1 MAEQKKQEQDTNQLL
16 KVRREKL
23 AELQAN
29 GKDPFQITKFNQTHH
44 SLEVKEIY
52 EAHEAELLKDHKEPE
67 VEGLDEEQ
75 KKEVLKKDYEERRS
89 IMDANPIHVAV
100 AGRMMFKR
108 VMGKASFCNI
118 QDLQG
123 NIQVYVAR
131 DAIGT
136 DSYADFKKSDIGDI
150 FGLEGFAFRTRTGE
164 ISIHAEKMTLLSKSL
179 QILPEKF
186 HGLTD
191 TDTRYRQRYVDL
203 IMNQESKKVFIKRS
217 QILKEIRNF
226 LSGRDFMEVETP
238 MLVANAGGAAARPF
252 ETHYNALNEDVKLRI
267 SLELYLKR
275 LIVGGLERVFE
286 IGRVFRNEGVD
297 TRHNPEFTLME
308 LYQAYTDYEGMMELT
323 ESMFRYLAEKVC
335 GSTKISYNGIE
346 IDLGKPFER
355 LTMNDAIKKYAGID
369 FDQVADDEA
378 AKKLAEEHHIAYE
391 ERHKKGDII
400 NLFFEEFCE
409 KELIQPTFIMDHPIE
424 ISPLT
429 KKKPSDPTKVERFE
443 LFINTWEMCN
453 AYSELNDPIDQRE
466 RFAAQ
471 DANAAAGDDEAEHT
485 DEDFLNA
492 LEIGMPPTGGIGYGI
507 DRLVMLL
514 TDSQAIRDV
523 LLFPTMKSLDADK
536 KANKAS
542 QSAEK
547 ENCDQVA
554 TKEEKIDF
562 SNVKI
567 EPLFEEEVDFDTFSK
582 SDFRAVKVKECV
594 AVPKSKKLLQFTLD
608 DGTGVDRTILSGIHA
623 YYEPEELVGKTLIAI
638 TNLPPRKMMG
648 IESCGMLLSAVNNL
662 KDSEDEEL
670 QLITVDNHIPAGAK
684 IYSDDVWMYRFTKMT
699 GCTSFGQNHIKQ

>member
-1 MAEQKKQEQDTNQLL
+1 MAENKQQDTNRLL
-16 KVRREKL
+16 QVRRDKL
-23 AELQAN
+23 AELQAA
-29 GKDPFQITKFNQTHH
+29 GKDPFEITKYDVTNH
-44 SLEVKEIY
+44 SEDVKETYI
-52 EAHEAELLKDHKEPE
+52 AHEAELLAGRPTPD
-67 VEGLDEEQ
+67 VEGLDDEQ
-75 KKEVLKKDYEERRS
+75 KKEVLANDYNERRA
-89 IMDANPIHVAV
+89 IMDGSPIHVSI

-118 QDLQG
+118 QDLKG

-131 DAIGT
+131 DQIGEE
-136 DSYADFKKSDIGDI
+136 SYADFKKSDIGDI
-150 FGLEGFAFRTRTGE
+150 YGVKGYAFRTKTGE
-164 ISIHAEKMTLLSKSL
+164 ISIHAEEMTLLSKSL

-191 TDTRYRQRYVDL
+191 TDMRYRQRYVDL
-203 IMNQESKKVFIKRS
+203 IMNQESKAVFIKRS

-226 LSGRDFMEVETP
+226 LAGRDFMEVETP
-238 MLVANAGGAAARPF
+238 MLVSNAGGAAARPF

-346 IDLGKPFER
+346 IDFGKPFER
-355 LTMNDAIKKYAGID
+355 LTMNDAIKKYTGID
-369 FDQVADDEA
+369 FDQVADDAE
-378 AKKLAEEHHIAYE
+378 AKKLADEHHIAYE
-391 ERHKKGDII
+391 DRHKKGDII

-409 KELIQPTFIMDHPIE
+409 EKLIQPTFIMDHPIE

-429 KKKPSDPTKVERFE
+429 KKKPSDPSKVERFE

-523 LLFPTMKSLDADK
+523 LLFPTMKTLGGVKSE
-536 KANKAS
+536 NGVS
-542 QSAEK
+542 SK
-547 ENCDQVA
+547 EVSTPNS
-554 TKEEKIDF
+554 EPEKIDF
-562 SNVKI
+562 SKVKV
-567 EPLFEEEVDFDTFSK
+567 EPLFEEAVDFDTFSK

-608 DGTGVDRTILSGIHA
+608 DGTGTDRTILSGIHSF
-623 YYEPEELVGKTLIAI
+623 YEPEELVGKTLIAI
-638 TNLPPRKMMG
+638 TNLPPRAMMG
-648 IESCGMLLSAVNNL
+648 IDSCGMLLSAIH
-662 KDSEDEEL
+662 EEEGEEKL
-670 QLITVDNHIPAGAK
+670 HLLMVDDHIPAGAK
-684 IYSDDVWMYRFTKMT
+684 LY
-699 GCTSFGQNHIKQ
+699 

>member
-1 MAEQKKQEQDTNQLL
+1 MADQNKKNQQEPDIHQLL

-23 AELQAN
+23 AELQNA
-29 GKDPFQITKFNQTHH
+29 GKDPFQITKYNQTHH
-44 SLEVKEIY
+44 SLEVKKLY
-52 EAHEAELLKDHKEPE
+52 EEHEAEILAGRAPLNT
-67 VEGLDEEQ
+67 EGMDEAQAREA
-75 KKEVLKKDYEERRS
+75 LNADYNERRA
-89 IMDANPIHVAV
+89 IMDAQPIHVSI

-118 QDLQG
+118 RDLQG
-123 NIQVYVAR
+123 TIQVYVAK
-131 DAIGT
+131 DAIGEE
-136 DSYADFKKSDIGDI
+136 SYADFKKSDIGDI
-150 FGLEGFAFRTRTGE
+150 YGVEGFAFRTKTGE

-179 QILPEKF
+179 QILPEKY
-186 HGLTD
+186 HGITD
-191 TDTRYRQRYVDL
+191 TDMRYRQRYVDL
-203 IMNQESKKVFIKRS
+203 IMNEDVKKTFIKRS
-217 QILKEIRNF
+217 LILKEIRNF

-238 MLVANAGGAAARPF
+238 TLVSNAGGAAARPF

-286 IGRVFRNEGVD
+286 IGRVYRNEGVD

-346 IDLGKPFER
+346 IDFGKPFER

-369 FDQVADDEA
+369 FDAVETDEE
-378 AKKLAEEHHIAYE
+378 AKQLAKEHHIE
-391 ERHKKGDII
+391 FENRHTKGDII
-400 NLFFEEFCE
+400 NLFFEEYCE
-409 KELIQPTFIMDHPIE
+409 KELIQPTFIMDHPLA

-429 KKKPSDPTKVERFE
+429 KKKPSDPNKVERFE

-466 RFAAQ
+466 RFAQQ
-471 DANAAAGDDEAEHT
+471 DANAAAGDDEAQHT

-514 TDSQAIRDV
+514 TDSPAIRDV

-536 KANKAS
+536 KASKTSEAATAAPAS
-542 QSAEK
+542 APAANVSAPSVQLDLSK
-547 ENCDQVA
+547 
-554 TKEEKIDF
+554 
-562 SNVKI
+562 VKI
-567 EPLFEEEVDFDTFSK
+567 EPLFEDFVDFETFAK
-582 SDFRAVKVKECV
+582 SDFRVVKIEACE
-594 AVPKSKKLLQFTLD
+594 AVPKSKKLLQFTLN
-608 DGTGVDRTILSGIHA
+608 DGTDKKRTILSGIHE
-623 YYEPEELVGKTLIAI
+623 YYEPEELVGKTCVAI
-638 TNLPPRKMMG
+638 TNLPPRTMMG
-648 IESCGMLLSAVNNL
+648 IPSEGMLISAVYEYDGREGLNL
-662 KDSEDEEL
+662 LMLDD
-670 QLITVDNHIPAGAK
+670 VIPAGAK
-684 IYSDDVWMYRFTKMT
+684 LY
-699 GCTSFGQNHIKQ
+699 